1 MLVGI
6 NAVEQKNLFLSRFGG
21 ASPDHSNGETAPAQS
36 KLKVVHCNGQDGSN
50 QSDWLIIAYI
60 SWFELL
66 NNSNIIKSLF
76 IVKSQI
82 FQYKYIVYNNMLFFI
97 FPTFKPLPIEK
108 KTRGAAAHSA
118 PPLPVPMIWWIDLNK
133 WFSKTLIK
141 MMPLWFSYLILWKT
155 SNICCRCPN

>member
-6 NAVEQKNLFLSRFGG
+6 NAVEQKKYLPFGG
-21 ASPDHSNGETAPAQS
+21 ASPDHPNGETAPAQGN
-36 KLKVVHCNGQDGSN
+36 LKVVHCNRQDGSN
-50 QSDWLIIAYI
+50 QSDWLIIAYT
-60 SWFELL
+60 SWFEWL

-82 FQYKYIVYNNMLFFI
+82 FQYKYTVYNNMCFFFI
-97 FPTFKPLPIEK
+97 FPTVKQLPIEK
-108 KTRGAAAHSA
+108 KHGLAPSA
-118 PPLPVPMIWWIDLNK
+118 PPLPVPMIWWIDLNE